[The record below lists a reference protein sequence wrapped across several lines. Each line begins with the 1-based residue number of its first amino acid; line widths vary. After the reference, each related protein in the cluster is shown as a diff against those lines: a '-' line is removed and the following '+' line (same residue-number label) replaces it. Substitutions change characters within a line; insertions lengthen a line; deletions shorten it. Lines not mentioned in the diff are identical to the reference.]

1 MRPDTRDAK
10 AYTILPFRTNFKQ
23 VPNSVLFNYFY
34 NIILSIC
41 IIFKFYS
48 KMCFHFIFSWARFC
62 KKKYKENQEA
72 QLPLTTVVIRWQF
85 KRGLPGYDHATLQ
98 LILSRY
104 GALRELRM
112 LSPNSAMAVFDELTS
127 ACNVIQSHIL
137 GDPNNRLHCR
147 WWHRA
152 MENKSVYFS
161 RKRIKVRKDPF
172 LQHWYLIAPT
182 IHRTTSRIHQNITD
196 VMFWQILHAAIETY
210 KTSLAAIRVLNYKTF
225 THQGILCCILKDEP
239 ALHTL

>member
-1 MRPDTRDAK
+1 MLHVMKYETRCSGYL
-10 AYTILPFRTNFKQ
+10 YTILPKEQTSNMPQ
-23 VPNSVLFNYFY
+23 IDFNYT
-34 NIILSIC
+34 ILSIC
-41 IIFKFYS
+41 KILKFYRNM
-48 KMCFHFIFSWARFC
+48 KMFYSFFSWARFC

-72 QLPLTTVVIRWQF
+72 QLPLTTVVVRWQF
-85 KRGLPGYDHATLQ
+85 KRGLPGYDHSTLQ

-172 LQHWYLIAPT
+172 LQH
-182 IHRTTSRIHQNITD
+182 
-196 VMFWQILHAAIETY
+196 
-210 KTSLAAIRVLNYKTF
+210 
-225 THQGILCCILKDEP
+225 
-239 ALHTL
+239 